1 MGCLENKDAHR
12 LRWAVETTPSYLA
25 QQPDLLFL
33 PRGGGDSPTNR
44 LHTPPIYNTS
54 KKPATHVTGTTST
67 QSVIGI
73 IPARWASTRF
83 PGKPLHPIAG
93 KPLLQHVWERCQGC
107 SNLSSTVVATDD
119 DRIAQAAENFGARV
133 TMTSPDHP
141 SGTDRIAEA
150 ARNVGADFTHAINI
164 QGDEPLIDP
173 ALIDQLAKS
182 LLDDPS
188 LPFVTAANPI
198 SDPADVADPN
208 VVKVVLRHDGDALYF
223 SRSPIPANPDSRSH
237 TYYRH
242 KGIYGYRCDFL
253 EQFVSWPPSPLEQT
267 ERLEQLRALEN
278 GARIRVLITSDT
290 SIGVDT
296 PEHVAM
302 VEKLLLAQSA

>member
-1 MGCLENKDAHR
+1 MT
-12 LRWAVETTPSYLA
+12 ETT
-25 QQPDLLFL
+25 
-33 PRGGGDSPTNR
+33 
-44 LHTPPIYNTS
+44 S
-54 KKPATHVTGTTST
+54 KP
-67 QSVIGI
+67 SVIGI

-93 KPLLQHVWERCQGC
+93 KPLLQHVWERCQAC
-107 SNLSSTVVATDD
+107 SQLSSTVVATDD
-119 DRIAQAAENFGARV
+119 DRIANAATAFGATV

-150 ARNVGADFTHAINI
+150 ARNVGSDFTHAINI

-173 ALIDQLAKS
+173 ALIDLLATT
-182 LLDDPS
+182 LLDDPD

-198 SDPADVADPN
+198 TDPADITDPN
-208 VVKVVLRHDGDALYF
+208 VVKVVLRLDGDALYF
-223 SRSPIPANPDSRSH
+223 SRSPIPSAPALPSH
-237 TYYRH
+237 TFFRH
-242 KGIYGYRCDFL
+242 MGIYGYRCDFL
-253 EQFVSWPPSPLEQT
+253 GQFVAWPPSPLEQT

-302 VEKLLLAQSA
+302 VEKLLLAAGHQQHTQQRETRD